1 MKSFIRFN
9 LIGVIFTL
17 IGILIVFQIL
27 RIQDIG
33 DEILIDPYWKEP
45 VTPERGIIYD
55 RNGNQLAGNK
65 KVYELGIE
73 LNQVVDAETI
83 ALEVSRI
90 FDMEYKDVL
99 SLADMEF
106 NENSARYMV
115 LDDFIEPGKISQ
127 LESVEQ
133 QYINEKN
140 SGLNGLHWFS
150 YLQRSY
156 PEKFLA
162 SNILGF
168 YSFMDRIEGG
178 SHFGVEEA
186 YDNLLSGN
194 PVTVVHPLDPSQIS
208 EIANV
213 PPGANLVLTI
223 DREIQ
228 AMTEEI
234 LEKAVEDNDAI
245 SGTIIIMD
253 PETGEVLSMAITPR
267 IDPNEYNK
275 YADLILNYNTYNR
288 AVDMPYEPGSVFKVL
303 TMASALDSNSV
314 EPETEFIDTG
324 VYTIDRQNIYNWDRG
339 AWGVQNMT
347 TCLQHSL
354 NVCLAWIA
362 VEKVGPTTFYE
373 YMNAFGIGHRT
384 NIDLAGEKILPLRE
398 PGDEDWTMLS
408 LGNNSFGQGVA
419 TTPIQII
426 TAISAIANDGKMMVP
441 HVLKSV
447 ITDDNIIN
455 VYPRVSG
462 SPITTE
468 TARTLTDMLADSL
481 EEEASTALV
490 DGYRVAGKTGT
501 AEIII
506 NGKYDDN
513 LTNAS
518 FVGWG
523 PVDDPKFIVYVWI
536 EQPASSPWGSIV
548 AAPIFSDIVENLVIL
563 MDIPPDDIRQQL
575 YAQTTD

>member
-9 LIGVIFTL
+9 LVGAVFTIFGL
-17 IGILIVFQIL
+17 IIVFQMI
-27 RIQDIG
+27 RIQEFSE
-33 DEILIDPYWKEP
+33 EIAIAPYWEEP

-55 RNGNQLAGNK
+55 RNGHQLAGNK
-65 KVYELGIE
+65 KVYELGVE
-73 LNQVVDAETI
+73 LNQVVDPESI
-83 ALEVSRI
+83 AAEVSRI
-90 FDMEYKDVL
+90 IDMDYQDVL
-99 SLADMEF
+99 SLADTEF
-106 NENSARYMV
+106 DENAARYIV
-115 LDDFIEPGKISQ
+115 LEDFIEPSKINQ
-127 LESVEQ
+127 LEKVEQ
-133 QYINEKN
+133 QYSNEDN
-140 SGLNGLHWFS
+140 NGLYGLHWFS

-162 SNILGF
+162 ANVLGF

-178 SHFGVEEA
+178 AHYGVEEA

-223 DREIQ
+223 DRQIQ

-234 LEKAVEDNDAI
+234 LEKAVEDNGAT

-253 PETGEVLSMAITPR
+253 PETGEVLSMAVTPR

-288 AVDMPYEPGSVFKVL
+288 AVDTPYEPGSVFKVL
-303 TMASALDSNSV
+303 TMASALDSGSV
-314 EPETEFIDTG
+314 EPDTEFIDTG

-347 TCLQHSL
+347 TCMQHSL

-362 VEKVGPTTFYE
+362 VEKVGPSTFYE
-373 YMNAFGIGHRT
+373 YMNEFGIGHRT

-426 TAISAIANDGKMMVP
+426 SAISAVANEGKMMVP

-447 ITDDNIIN
+447 ISDDNIIN
-455 VYPRVSG
+455 VYPRVAG
-462 SPITTE
+462 TPIKPE
-468 TARTLTDMLADSL
+468 TAETLTQMLAESL
-481 EEEASTALV
+481 EKEASTALV

-506 NGKYDDN
+506 NGRYDDT

-523 PVDDPKFIVYVWI
+523 PVDDPKFIVYIWI
-536 EQPASSPWGSIV
+536 EQPSSSPWGSVV
-548 AAPIFSDIVENLVIL
+548 AAPVFSDIVEKLVIL
-563 MDIPPDDIRQQL
+563 MELPPDDIRQQL
-575 YAQTTD
+575 YAQR